1 MTSSQCPTCGR
12 PGWLHELLPNL
23 KLEALVGHLA
33 ADAARI
39 RRKALAPVQRGGL
52 HVLARV
58 CEALWECFSKH
69 PRSSQ
74 LFLRLACTRYCTL
87 HF

>member
-33 ADAARI
+33 ADAAQR
-39 RRKALAPVQRGGL
+39 RRKALAPIQSGGL

-58 CEALWECFSKH
+58 CKALWECFSKH
-69 PRSSQ
+69 PGSY
-74 LFLRLACTRYCTL
+74 A
-87 HF
+87 